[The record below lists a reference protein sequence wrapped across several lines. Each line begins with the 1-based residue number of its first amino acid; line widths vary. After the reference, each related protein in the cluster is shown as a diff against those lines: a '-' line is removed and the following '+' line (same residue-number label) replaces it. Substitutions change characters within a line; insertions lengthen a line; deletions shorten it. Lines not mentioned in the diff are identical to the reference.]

1 MTAMDEAIRLEHVSK
16 KYGRGAHIVS
26 ALSDVSL
33 TIAKGE
39 FVSVMGPSGSGKSTL
54 LNLMAGLDTPKA
66 GRVLVDGH
74 DLAALSDDERS
85 DLRLQHVG
93 MIFQSFNLFATFT
106 AEENVSWPLEFLGT
120 KRSEARTRAGVVL
133 DHVGIPRAA
142 WSRRPAELSGGE
154 QQRLAVA
161 RAVVTGP
168 TLLLADEPTGNLD
181 SRTGQM
187 ILDLLRNLNHTKR
200 LTVVL
205 VTHSNFAATY
215 GDRTIE
221 ISDGRIVSDGLGPA
235 DARFPEPISPGPGS

>member
-1 MTAMDEAIRLEHVSK
+1 MEEAIRLEHVTK
-16 KYGRGAHIVS
+16 EYGRGAQVVP
-26 ALSDVSL
+26 ALSDVSV
-33 TIAKGE
+33 TIPQGE
-39 FVSVMGPSGSGKSTL
+39 FVSVMGPSGSGKSTF
-54 LNLMAGLDTPKA
+54 LNLVAGLDTPTA

-106 AEENVSWPLEFLGT
+106 AEENVMWPLEFLG
-120 KRSEARTRAGVVL
+120 KRRAQARARANVAL

-142 WSRRPAELSGGE
+142 WNRRPADLSGGE

-161 RAVVTGP
+161 RALVTGP

-181 SRTGQM
+181 SRTGQV
-187 ILDLLRNLNHTKR
+187 ILDLLRHLNQTEH

-205 VTHSNFAATY
+205 VTHSNLAATY
-215 GDRTIE
+215 GDRNLE
-221 ISDGRIVSDGLGPA
+221 LQDGRIVRDVDGRERGRVIPL
-235 DARFPEPISPGPGS
+235 RE